1 MANSMVITVFI
12 SFDFVY
18 IPVFI
23 YFSCHCRN
31 HKHVIEVLNIELT
44 ENGHG
49 SKVFLQIEISKHRVF
64 GIFNYHLL
72 YDLQDHIDLLLC

>member
-1 MANSMVITVFI
+1 M
-12 SFDFVY
+12 
-18 IPVFI
+18 
-23 YFSCHCRN
+23 
-31 HKHVIEVLNIELT
+31 IEVLNIELT

-49 SKVFLQIEISKHRVF
+49 SKVFLQIEINKHRVF